1 LSEHSLTRRD
11 GTEIF
16 CATEAEV
23 YQILGL
29 PFIPPEL
36 REDRGEVGAA
46 QAGTLPDLIQLSD
59 IKAELHVH
67 STWSDGKLTIREMA
81 EAAISRGLKVLA
93 ITDHS
98 VSLGVAGGL
107 SVEELKERRGEIET
121 VQRELGDEIHLLQ
134 GTEVEI
140 RADGSLDYPDEVLA
154 ELDIVFA
161 SLHTGLRQPRE
172 KVTQRTLNAIRNPHV
187 DVIGHPTGRLIPD
200 REPADLDMDAVL
212 AAAAEHD
219 VALEINAH
227 PSRLDLDDIY
237 ARRAIEMG
245 VRLSI
250 NTDAHDASQLDLIHF
265 GVATARR
272 GWVQAEHVINTW
284 QPERMFTWLKTR
296 GS

>member
-1 LSEHSLTRRD
+1 
-11 GTEIF
+11 
-16 CATEAEV
+16 
-23 YQILGL
+23 
-29 PFIPPEL
+29 
-36 REDRGEVGAA
+36 
-46 QAGTLPDLIQLSD
+46 LSD
-59 IKAELHVH
+59 ITTELHVH

-81 EAAISRGLKVLA
+81 EAAITRGIKVLA

-107 SVEELKERRGEIET
+107 SVEELRARRAEIES
-121 VQRELGDEIHLLQ
+121 VQQALGEKIRLLQ

-140 RADGSLDYPDEVLA
+140 RADGELDYPDEVLA
-154 ELDIVFA
+154 ELDVVFA

-187 DVIGHPTGRLIPD
+187 DVIGHPTGRLIPN

-212 AAAAEHD
+212 MAAAEHG

-245 VRLSI
+245 IYLSI
-250 NTDAHDASQLDLIHF
+250 NTDAHSANELDLLHF

-272 GWVQAEHVINTW
+272 GWVTAENVINAWETD
-284 QPERMFTWLKTR
+284 RLLAWLR
-296 GS
+296 GRG